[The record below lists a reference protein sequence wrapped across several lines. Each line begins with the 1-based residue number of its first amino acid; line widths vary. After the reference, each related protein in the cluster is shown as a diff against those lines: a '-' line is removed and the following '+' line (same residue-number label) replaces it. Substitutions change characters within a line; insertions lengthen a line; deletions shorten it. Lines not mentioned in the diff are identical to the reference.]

1 MRSAS
6 VTVGND
12 GTLYSVID
20 LSSGA
25 GAVIALDPNGSL
37 KWKYE
42 TVGAIPDGGVVLGED
57 GTVYA
62 NGGKASGSNGAG
74 VVALGSDGSLNGIIK
89 PNQMLRLFLL
99 SIIAAIYISSQPM
112 PLTIY

>member
-42 TVGAIPDGGVVLGED
+42 TVGAILDGGVVLGED

-74 VVALGSDGSLNGIIK
+74 VVALGSDGSLKWHYKTESDAQTVPLIDNRG
-89 PNQMLRLFLL
+89 
-99 SIIAAIYISSQPM
+99 YIHSLQPM

>member
-74 VVALGSDGSLNGIIK
+74 VVALGSDGSLK
-89 PNQMLRLFLL
+89 WH
-99 SIIAAIYISSQPM
+99 YK
-112 PLTIY
+112 TE